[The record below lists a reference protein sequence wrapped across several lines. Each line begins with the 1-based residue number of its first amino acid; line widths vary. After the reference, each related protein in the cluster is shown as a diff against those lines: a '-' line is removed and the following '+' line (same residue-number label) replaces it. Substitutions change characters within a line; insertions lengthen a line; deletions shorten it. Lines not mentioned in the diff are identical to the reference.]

1 MFLVRSCLLFGKSWV
16 FLGCSRLS
24 KIWESGVGSSI
35 FELIDLNLFKNMDSM
50 VLLDFE
56 EFIKNNK
63 FMYSLSD
70 R

>member
-1 MFLVRSCLLFGKSWV
+1 M

-50 VLLDFE
+50 VLLDDE